1 MLKILNN
8 RFVQIFAIFF
18 AAALPAL
25 TAYCIFRGES
35 DFSSAVREES
45 KSDRMTLP
53 LKKIPE
59 GYICLDSELNETDG
73 AYMYIQNTETKAVYK
88 VGLLTMNEVTYFLM
102 THEDGTY
109 MTADE
114 IREQENSGT

>member
-18 AAALPAL
+18 AAALLAL
-25 TAYCIFRGES
+25 TAFCIFRGGF
-35 DFSSAVREES
+35 DFSSAEREES
-45 KSDRMTLP
+45 KNERMTLP
-53 LKKIPE
+53 LEKIPE
-59 GYICLDSELNETDG
+59 GYICLDSDLHETDG

-109 MTADE
+109 MTVDE
-114 IREQENSGT
+114 IREQESGT